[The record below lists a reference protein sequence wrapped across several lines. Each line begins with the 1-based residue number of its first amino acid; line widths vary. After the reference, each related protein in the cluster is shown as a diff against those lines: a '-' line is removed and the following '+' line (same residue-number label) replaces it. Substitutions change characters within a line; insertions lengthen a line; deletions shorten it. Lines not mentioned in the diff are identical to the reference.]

1 MKTLYIDCSMGAAG
15 DMLTG
20 ALLEL
25 LPNKQKFLS
34 ELNGLGIPNVTVTS
48 ETSVKCGIRGTHV
61 TVKVNGAEETEE
73 LYDEHYQH
81 HHSNMHEIEH
91 IISGLALREKIKTDI
106 LAVYSIIAEAE
117 SKVHGAPVT
126 EIHFHEVGM
135 MDALADITAVCLLID
150 RLSPERI
157 IASPVHVGSG
167 HVKCAHGILPVPAPA
182 TAYILRDVPIYGG
195 KITGELCTPT
205 GAALLKYFV
214 SQFGEMPVMQ
224 VSAMGYGMGKKDFPV
239 TNCVRVMLGETEADV
254 DFVTELS
261 CNLDD
266 MTGEVIGFAV
276 EQFFRAGALDVY
288 TIPIQMKKSRPGI
301 LLTVMCYARNSKQ
314 MIRQIFQHTTTLGVR
329 ENISRRY
336 TMSRSIKTIPTDYGK
351 VRKKISVGYGV
362 TKEKYE
368 YEDIANIAREEKLS
382 IAEVS
387 EQIRAQQ
394 ESSRKD

>member
-25 LPNKQKFLS
+25 LPNKQEFLN

-48 ETSVKCGIRGTHV
+48 EASVKCGIRGTHV

-73 LYDEHYQH
+73 LYDEHPQH
-81 HHSNMHEIEH
+81 HHSNMHDIEH
-91 IISGLALREKIKTDI
+91 IISGLPLREKIKKDI
-106 LAVYSIIAEAE
+106 RAVYSIIAEAE
-117 SKVHGAPVT
+117 SNVHGVPVN

-135 MDALADITAVCLLID
+135 MDAVADITAVCLLID
-150 RLSPERI
+150 RLSPEKI

-167 HVKCAHGILPVPAPA
+167 HVKCAHGVLPVPAPA
-182 TAYILRDVPIYGG
+182 TAYILRDIPIYGS

-214 SQFGEMPVMQ
+214 SQFGEMPVMR
-224 VSAMGYGMGKKDFPV
+224 VSAIGYGMGKKDFPV
-239 TNCVRVMLGETEADV
+239 TNCVRVMLGETEDDV

-266 MTGEVIGFAV
+266 MTGEAIGFAV
-276 EQFFRAGALDVY
+276 EQIFKAGALDVY

-301 LLTVMCYARNSKQ
+301 LLTVMCYERNSKQ
-314 MIRQIFQHTTTLGVR
+314 MVHQIFQHTTTLGVR
-329 ENISRRY
+329 ENFSRRY
-336 TMSRSIKTIPTDYGK
+336 TMSRSIETISTEFGK

-368 YEDIANIAREEKLS
+368 YEDIANIARKEKLS

-387 EQIRAQQ
+387 ERIRAQE
-394 ESSRKD
+394 ESSRKN